1 MLTEYQHSVPLTLVQ
16 LFKSSPALAW
26 ALPVTE
32 AQITSSRLHPG
43 DTPNNSNNNAIA
55 GSDSGSWVTQHPE
68 PSCVFRG

>member
-16 LFKSSPALAW
+16 LFKSSPVLAW

-32 AQITSSRLHPG
+32 AQIMSSRLHPG

-55 GSDSGSWVTQHPE
+55 GSDSGSWVTHHPE
-68 PSCVFRG
+68 QSPVFRG